1 MKKFF
6 CCRIIAALI
15 LISAILSACSGS
27 TVPNKVFSPEDLSG
41 RTVGVLSDTAA
52 EGFLDN
58 MRNVTVRRY
67 QSGAEMMDELKKGRI
82 DAVVC
87 DGGDS
92 GTLLGYGGAKKLSEP
107 LYEGE
112 FFIAVSQENETL
124 LKNVNS
130 ALSELKKSGRIDRLE
145 EAGDVELTGD
155 IYLTVAVCPDLY
167 PYAYIGEDGELYG
180 TEITLAR
187 LICEKLGVNAELRA
201 VEADKLVYMVE
212 SGKVSIAVG
221 RIVKDSDLVN
231 YSEGYGAIREEILV
245 RN

>member
-112 FFIAVSQENETL
+112 FYIAVSQENETL
-124 LKNVNS
+124 LS
-130 ALSELKKSGRIDRLE
+130 SLKQI
-145 EAGDVELTGD
+145 
-155 IYLTVAVCPDLY
+155 
-167 PYAYIGEDGELYG
+167 
-180 TEITLAR
+180 
-187 LICEKLGVNAELRA
+187 LGA
-201 VEADKLVYMVE
+201 
-212 SGKVSIAVG
+212 
-221 RIVKDSDLVN
+221 
-231 YSEGYGAIREEILV
+231 
-245 RN
+245 

>member
-1 MKKFF
+1 MKMLFKL
-6 CCRIIAALI
+6 RAIAALLI
-15 LISAILSACSGS
+15 ISALLSACSGS
-27 TVPNKVFSPEDLSG
+27 SVPNKVYAPEDLSG

-58 MRNVTVRRY
+58 MKNVTVRRC
-67 QSGAEMMDELKKGRI
+67 QSGAELMDELKKGRI

-87 DGGDS
+87 DAVDT
-92 GTLLGYGGAKKLSEP
+92 GTLLSYGGAKKLSEP

-112 FFIAVSQENETL
+112 FYIAVSQENETL

-145 EAGDVELTGD
+145 DVGDVELTGD

-167 PYAYIGEDGELYG
+167 PYAYLGEDGELYG

-201 VEADKLVYMVE
+201 VEAGKLVYMVE
-212 SGKVSIAVG
+212 SGKVSIAIG
-221 RIVKDSDLVN
+221 RIVKSSDLVN

>member
-27 TVPNKVFSPEDLSG
+27 TVPNKVFSPEDHSFAASTG
-41 RTVGVLSDTAA
+41 RYAGRKAAAYAKTAA
-52 EGFLDN
+52 RGEAC
-58 MRNVTVRRY
+58 RA
-67 QSGAEMMDELKKGRI
+67 QI
-82 DAVVC
+82 DAEK
-87 DGGDS
+87 DS

-167 PYAYIGEDGELYG
+167 PYAYIGEDGKLYG